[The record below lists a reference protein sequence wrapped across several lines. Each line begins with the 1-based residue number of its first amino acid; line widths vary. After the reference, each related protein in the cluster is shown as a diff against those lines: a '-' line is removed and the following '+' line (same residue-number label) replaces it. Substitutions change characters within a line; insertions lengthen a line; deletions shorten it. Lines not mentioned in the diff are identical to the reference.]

1 MELFREQAIEQQGN
15 RLYGDVT
22 LTTPMSTWVLTGLLG
37 TIVGGIVIAL
47 FLGSYSRKEMVSGW
61 LVPDKGLVKIVAPQ
75 LGTVETVHIEEGQA
89 VEAGAHLIVLDLD
102 TVFSGGK
109 GVIAT
114 ALGELEAQIT
124 EREKLV
130 ALTLQ
135 RFEQDAITLQGQL
148 ASARTELAHLQEQSR
163 LLNERITAANG
174 VLERLSL
181 SAKEDA
187 TSILEVERQR
197 ESVLALEQSA
207 AQVYQQIDVKR
218 GEITTHQN
226 RLHALPVHRDTA
238 LAELQETVFSLR
250 TQRAQLS
257 RQGSM
262 VLTAPVSGRVAALP
276 VTEGQSIRPQEL
288 AVALLPE
295 GGLLKAELF
304 VPTRAAGFIR
314 EGQVVRIKFDAF
326 PFQKFGVAAGRI
338 SSISRTIF
346 EPAEIPVT
354 LGLVEPVYRVLVNL
368 EGQQVDAY
376 GETFPLQAGM
386 TLNADIVQRER
397 RLWEVVLEPLLSRI

>member
-1 MELFREQAIEQQGN
+1 
-15 RLYGDVT
+15 
-22 LTTPMSTWVLTGLLG
+22 
-37 TIVGGIVIAL
+37 
-47 FLGSYSRKEMVSGW
+47 MVSGW

-89 VEAGAHLIVLDLD
+89 VEAGAHLIELDLD
-102 TVFSGGK
+102 TVFSGGE

-135 RFEQDAITLQGQL
+135 RFEQDKITLQGQL
-148 ASARTELAHLQEQSR
+148 ASIRTELAHLQEQSR
-163 LLNERITAANG
+163 LLSQRITAANG
-174 VLERLSL
+174 VLERLIL

-187 TSILEVERQR
+187 TSILEVEQQR
-197 ESVLALEQSA
+197 EIVLALEQLA
-207 AQVYQQIDVKR
+207 AQVYQQIDGKR

-226 RLHALPVHRDTA
+226 LLQTLPAQRDIA
-238 LAELQETVFSLR
+238 LADLRDSVFSLR
-250 TQRAQLS
+250 AQRAQLS
-257 RQGSM
+257 QQGSM

-276 VTEGQSIRPQEL
+276 VTDGQSIRPQDL

-326 PFQKFGVAAGRI
+326 PFQRFGVTVGRI
-338 SSISRTIF
+338 SSISKTIF
-346 EPAEIPVT
+346 EPTELPVT

-368 EGQQVDAY
+368 EEQQVDAY
-376 GETFPLQAGM
+376 GEAFPLQAGM
-386 TLNADIVQRER
+386 TLNADIVQEQR
-397 RLWEVVLEPLLSRI
+397 RLWEVVLDPLLSRI